1 MDKYFQLTQADRKLL
16 EIVWKA
22 EPVTSPDLT
31 RIALDELGWKRTTTY
46 TVLKRL
52 SEKEMLKS
60 EDTIVTSLIDQE
72 KFQEIESQKVLD
84 QSFEGSLP
92 KFVASFLSGRKISD
106 KEISELKRLIDEY
119 RKDL

>member
-1 MDKYFQLTQADRKLL
+1 MEKHFQLTQADRKLL

-22 EPVTSPDLT
+22 EPVTSPDLCK
-31 RIALDELGWKRTTTY
+31 IAFDELGWKRTTTY

-52 SEKEMLKS
+52 CEKKMLKN
-60 EDTIVTSLIDQE
+60 EDAIVTSLIAQE
-72 KFQEIESQKVLD
+72 NFQKIESQKVLE

-106 KEISELKRLIDEY
+106 KEVLELKRLIDDY

>member
-1 MDKYFQLTQADRKLL
+1 MDKHFQLTQADRKLL

-22 EPVTSPDLT
+22 EPVTSPDLAK
-31 RIALDELGWKRTTTY
+31 IALDELGWKRTTTY

-52 SEKEMLKS
+52 CEKKMLKS

-92 KFVASFLSGRKISD
+92 KFVASFLSGRKIND

>member
-1 MDKYFQLTQADRKLL
+1 MDKHFQLTQADRKLL

-22 EPVTSPDLT
+22 EPVTSPDLAI
-31 RIALDELGWKRTTTY
+31 IALDALGWKRTITY

>member
-1 MDKYFQLTQADRKLL
+1 MDKHFRLTQADRKLL

-22 EPVTSPDLT
+22 EPVTSPDLAK
-31 RIALDELGWKRTTTY
+31 IALDELGWKRTTTY

>member
-1 MDKYFQLTQADRKLL
+1 MEKHFQLTQADRKLL

-22 EPVTSPDLT
+22 EPVTSPDLCK
-31 RIALDELGWKRTTTY
+31 IAFDELGWKRTTTY

-52 SEKEMLKS
+52 CEKKMLKN
-60 EDTIVTSLIDQE
+60 EDAIVTSLIAQE
-72 KFQEIESQKVLD
+72 NFQKIESQKVLE